1 MPLQQ
6 EFLTH
11 APKQRHRV
19 NTMSA
24 TVGHTHF
31 ITTSGRRLNCEHPA
45 MKMFQKA
52 KKLGIWDPTA
62 IDLTRDLA
70 DWQTFTAEQKD
81 ATLRILSLFQ
91 AGEESV
97 TLDLLP
103 LIQVIARE
111 GRLEEE
117 IFLTSFLFE
126 EAKHVEFINRFL
138 REVAGVQDEDLAR
151 YHTPSY
157 RTIFYEALPQAM
169 YRLNDDASPIAQ
181 AEAAVVY
188 NMIVEG
194 VLAETGYYGFFSAY
208 KQQQVM
214 PGLVQ
219 GIHKMMQDEA
229 RHIAFGIYLLS
240 RLIAEHGDP
249 VWNAIQNKMNEL
261 LPYALGVV
269 QESFEPYEPNMPFG
283 LQKEK
288 FVQYAMEQFIKRE
301 NRLARARRLT
311 LEQLYQETDA
321 AEAEA
326 AELTRTLEQE

>member
-1 MPLQQ
+1 M
-6 EFLTH
+6 H
-11 APKQRHRV
+11 
-19 NTMSA
+19 A
-24 TVGHTHF
+24 TVTHESF
-31 ITTSGRRLNCEHPA
+31 ITTSGRGLNWEHPA
-45 MKMFQKA
+45 LKMFQKA
-52 KKLGIWDPTA
+52 KKLGIWDPAA
-62 IDLTRDLA
+62 IDLSQDRS
-70 DWQTFTAEQKD
+70 DWQTFTADQKD
-81 ATLRILSLFQ
+81 ATLRLISLFQ

-117 IFLTSFLFE
+117 IFLTAFLFE
-126 EAKHVEFINRFL
+126 EAKHVEFMNRFL
-138 REVAGVQDEDLAR
+138 KEVAGAWGQDLSR

-157 RTIFYEALPQAM
+157 RAIFYEALPQAM
-169 YRLNDDASPIAQ
+169 HRLYEDPSPVAQ
-181 AEAAVVY
+181 AEASVVY

-208 KQQQVM
+208 KRQQVM

-219 GIHKMMQDEA
+219 GIGKMMQDEA
-229 RHIAFGIYLLS
+229 RHIAFGVYLLS

-249 VWNAIQNKMNEL
+249 VWDAVQEKMNAL

-269 QESFEPYEPNMPFG
+269 QETFEPYEPHMPFG
-283 LQKEK
+283 LEKEE
-288 FVQYAMEQFIKRE
+288 FLNYAMEQFVRRE

-326 AELTRTLEQE
+326 AELVDAIVQV

>member
-1 MPLQQ
+1 M
-6 EFLTH
+6 
-11 APKQRHRV
+11 V
-19 NTMSA
+19 
-24 TVGHTHF
+24 HTHF
-31 ITTSGRRLNCEHPA
+31 ITTSTQGLNREHPA

-52 KKLGIWDPTA
+52 KKLGIWDPAA
-62 IDLTRDLA
+62 IDLTQDRA
-70 DWQTFTAEQKD
+70 DWQTFTDEQKD
-81 ATLRILSLFQ
+81 ATLRLLSLFQ

-138 REVAGVQDEDLAR
+138 TEVAGVKGEDLSR

-157 RTIFYEALPQAM
+157 RAIFYEALPQAM
-169 YRLNDDASPIAQ
+169 HRLTEDPSPVAQ
-181 AEAAVVY
+181 AEASVVY

-194 VLAETGYYGFFSAY
+194 VLAETGYYGFFQAY
-208 KQQQVM
+208 KRRQMM

-219 GIHKMMQDEA
+219 GIGKMMQDEA
-229 RHIAFGIYLLS
+229 RHIAFGVYLLS

-249 VWNAIQNKMNEL
+249 VWHAIQEKMNAL
-261 LPYALGVV
+261 LPYAVGVV
-269 QESFEPYEPNMPFG
+269 QETFEPYEPNMPFG
-283 LQKEK
+283 LEKEE
-288 FVQYAMEQFIKRE
+288 FLQYAMQQFMRRE
-301 NRLARARRLT
+301 NRLARARQLT
-311 LEQLYQETDA
+311 LDQLYRETEE

-326 AELTRTLEQE
+326 SALTEAIVQA

>member
-1 MPLQQ
+1 MGSPM
-6 EFLTH
+6 
-11 APKQRHRV
+11 V
-19 NTMSA
+19 
-24 TVGHTHF
+24 HTHF
-31 ITTSGRRLNCEHPA
+31 ITTSGCGLNREHPA

-52 KKLGIWDPTA
+52 KKLGVWDPAA
-62 IDLTRDLA
+62 IDLTRDRE
-70 DWQTFTAEQKD
+70 DWQTFTEEQKD
-81 ATLRILSLFQ
+81 ATLRLLSLFQ

-138 REVAGVQDEDLAR
+138 SEVAGVQGEDLSR
-151 YHTPSY
+151 YHSPSY
-157 RTIFYEALPQAM
+157 RAIFYEALPQAM
-169 YRLNDDASPIAQ
+169 HRLNYDASPIAQ
-181 AEAAVVY
+181 AEAAVTY

-208 KQQQVM
+208 KKRQMM

-219 GIHKMMQDEA
+219 GIGKMMQDEA
-229 RHIAFGIYLLS
+229 RHIAFGVYLLS

-249 VWNAIQNKMNEL
+249 VWHAIQEKMNEL

-269 QESFEPYEPNMPFG
+269 QETFEPYEPNTPFG
-283 LQKEK
+283 LEKEE
-288 FVQYAMEQFIKRE
+288 FLNYAMEQFIKRE

-311 LEQLYQETDA
+311 LEQLYRETEA

-326 AELTRTLEQE
+326 AELTQAIVQS

>member
-1 MPLQQ
+1 M
-6 EFLTH
+6 
-11 APKQRHRV
+11 V
-19 NTMSA
+19 
-24 TVGHTHF
+24 HTHF
-31 ITTSGRRLNCEHPA
+31 ITTSTQGLNREHPA

-52 KKLGIWDPTA
+52 KKLGIWDPVS
-62 IDLTRDLA
+62 IDLTQDRA
-70 DWQTFTAEQKD
+70 DWQTFTDEQKD
-81 ATLRILSLFQ
+81 VTLRLLSLFQ

-138 REVAGVQDEDLAR
+138 TEVAGVKGEDLSR

-157 RTIFYEALPQAM
+157 RAIFYEALPQAM
-169 YRLNDDASPIAQ
+169 HRLTEDPSPVAQ
-181 AEAAVVY
+181 AEASVVY

-194 VLAETGYYGFFSAY
+194 VLAETGYYGFFQAY
-208 KQQQVM
+208 KRRQMM

-219 GIHKMMQDEA
+219 GIGKMMQDEA
-229 RHIAFGIYLLS
+229 RHIAFGVYLLS

-249 VWNAIQNKMNEL
+249 VWHAIQEKMNAL
-261 LPYALGVV
+261 LPYAVGVV
-269 QESFEPYEPNMPFG
+269 QETFEPYEPNMPFG
-283 LQKEK
+283 LEKEE
-288 FVQYAMEQFIKRE
+288 FLQYAMQQFMRRE
-301 NRLARARRLT
+301 NRLARARQLT
-311 LEQLYQETDA
+311 LEQLYRETEE

-326 AELTRTLEQE
+326 AALTEAIVQA